1 MSKLE
6 DFLGPLNEG
15 VWEVTVP
22 KDSVTDP
29 LGEDWDK
36 SALNVP
42 SPGTIAS
49 FRKGQYHVHETRTE
63 WKVHLDRYDPKI
75 HPIMHILDDAPLLLM
90 IGDTFVTL
98 ISDIKSSKS
107 TDTDEILKQQ
117 KKSWHL
123 QIVAGIFL
131 ALLGFNIAS
140 EPMAAFLGIVF
151 LIIPLSVTLF
161 GLLVLANG
169 LIHIKDK
176 GLLKGDL
183 PGGLMI
189 TGTGLIIFHF
199 PAELW
204 VIVFTLIISAWMFS
218 SAVLLLW
225 RAGKGKK
232 AIPEGFASRTIIGIL
247 SVILVAMTFF
257 APDSLI
263 KILSLMLG
271 LIIILIGVL
280 IAVNGFRL
288 KKLMKKTKKL
298 KREAII

>member
-204 VIVFTLIISAWMFS
+204 GIAFTVIFSAWMFS